1 MCIHVELSGKLCM
14 NESLMC
20 WWNFFLTLLLT
31 VLARDPEQNCYG
43 FACVMPPA
51 EFSGIFPPHPVPM
64 SSAAFIPEVT
74 LSRKLCSHLEKAAL
88 FHSVWELLSQ
98 GLNQ

>member
-31 VLARDPEQNCYG
+31 VLARDPKKNQHG
-43 FACVMPPA
+43 FACVMSPA
-51 EFSGIFPPHPVPM
+51 KFSGIFPPHIVPM
-64 SSAAFIPEVT
+64 SSAAFTPEVIQG
-74 LSRKLCSHLEKAAL
+74 RLCRHLEKRGL
-88 FHSVWELLSQ
+88 FPSVCELLSQ